1 MQGLDAQKHGVGFR
15 DGYGRE
21 INYLRLS
28 VTDRCNLRCFYC
40 NNNCENPA
48 WLPHKEILSYEECL
62 SLLQVACQL
71 GVNKVRLT
79 GGEPFVRKDFVWFLS
94 QIVERFPDLDL
105 RVTSNGSLLEGKIE
119 QLQQIGLKGLNISL
133 DTLQRS
139 KFEQITGKD
148 QYLQVRENIDRCLGQ
163 GLRIKVNVVAMRG
176 INDSE
181 LQDFLVLAQEYPL
194 DLRFIEF
201 MPIGENSVWGQKYY
215 WSADE
220 ILRNLEQRVRLVP
233 LSREQ
238 KNCGPARMFQLSPGL
253 GRVGVISPLSHHF
266 CATCNRF
273 RITPDGRLRT
283 CLFSDR
289 EYRLRP
295 ILRNPDLSLQQVYRV
310 MRLAGAKKPLG
321 HDLLQRQA
329 GGQAVCQRIMSTI
342 GG

>member
-1 MQGLDAQKHGVGFR
+1 MQGLEVPKQATEFR
-15 DGYGRE
+15 DSYGRE

-40 NNNCENPA
+40 SNNCENLA
-48 WLPHKEILSYEECL
+48 WLPQKQILSYEECL
-62 SLLQVACQL
+62 CLLQVACQL

-94 QIVERFPDLDL
+94 RIVERFPDLDL
-105 RVTSNGSLLEGKIE
+105 RVTSNGTLLQGKIP
-119 QLQQIGLKGLNISL
+119 QLRQIGLKGLNISL

-139 KFEQITGKD
+139 KFEQITGRD
-148 QYLQVRENIDRCLGQ
+148 QYLQVRENIDRCLEQ
-163 GLRIKVNVVAMRG
+163 GLRIKVNVVAMHG
-176 INDSE
+176 VNDTE
-181 LQDFLVLAQEYPL
+181 LQDFLTLAQERPL

-201 MPIGENSVWGQKYY
+201 MPIGKNSAWGQKYY

-220 ILRNLEQRVRLVP
+220 ILQSLGQRVRLVP

-238 KNCGPARMFQLSPGL
+238 KNCGPARMFELDPGL

-295 ILRNPDLSLQQVYRV
+295 ILRNPKLSLQDVYRV
-310 MRLAGAKKPLG
+310 MCLAGAKKPLG
-321 HDLLQRQA
+321 HDLLKKQA